1 VTAVKITRRFRE
13 LRDVE
18 FGVPFDG
25 DVAVYDSVLDELVMR
40 PASGPTGPQG
50 PTGATGSAGP
60 EGIQGVPGPTGPQGA
75 AGTGITMKGTVA
87 APAALPGTGNTH
99 GDAYIVEADD
109 SLWIWDSTAW
119 VSGGP
124 IQGPPGAP
132 GIQGEQGPTG
142 ATGPAGPAGASSSIF
157 RFRAKT
163 NSTTGDPGPGHLL
176 WNNTTQTSATQ
187 MSIDI
192 LDDNNLDV
200 SIGLAAL
207 EPGNKIYLQDQSNA
221 ANWQDWTVIST
232 AVSAGGYYTVGVA
245 LTASGGT
252 GTTNF
257 TPLNVALAMRVTRP
271 GPSRL
276 PSSTVL
282 PASPQL
288 GDLFLHLPAA
298 AAVMWNGS
306 GWVRF
311 TTTPYTP

>member
-1 VTAVKITRRFRE
+1 
-13 LRDVE
+13 
-18 FGVPFDG
+18 
-25 DVAVYDSVLDELVMR
+25 VLDELVMR

-50 PTGATGSAGP
+50 PAGDTGPQGP
-60 EGIQGVPGPTGPQGA
+60 QGIQGVDGPTGPQGE
-75 AGTGITMKGTVA
+75 AGTGVTMRGAVA
-87 APAALPGTGNTH
+87 TEAALPPSGNAP
-99 GDAYIVEADD
+99 GDAYIVQADD
-109 SLWIWDSTAW
+109 SLWIWDSSEW

-132 GIQGEQGPTG
+132 GVQGEQGPTGATGPQGPLGSTGSTG

-163 NSTTGDPGPGHLL
+163 NGTTGDPGPGHLL
-176 WNNTTQTSATQ
+176 WNNATQ
-187 MSIDI
+187 AAATQLSIDI

-207 EPGNKIYLQDQSNA
+207 EPGNKIYLQDQSSS
-221 ANWQDWTVIST
+221 ANWQDWTVVTT
-232 AVSAGGYYTVGVA
+232 AVNAAGYYTVGVA
-245 LTASGGT
+245 LAGSGGT

-257 TPLNVALAMRVTRP
+257 VPLNVALAVRVTRP

>member
-1 VTAVKITRRFRE
+1 VAAIKVIRRFRE
-13 LRDVE
+13 LRDVD
-18 FGVPFDG
+18 FGAPFDG

-40 PASGPTGPQG
+40 PAQGPTGPQG
-50 PTGATGSAGP
+50 LSGDTGPQGP
-60 EGIQGVPGPTGPQGA
+60 EGIQGAPGPTGPQGA
-75 AGTGITMKGTVA
+75 AGTGITMKGTA
-87 APAALPGTGNTH
+87 ATQAAL
-99 GDAYIVEADD
+99 
-109 SLWIWDSTAW
+109 
-119 VSGGP
+119 
-124 IQGPPGAP
+124 
-132 GIQGEQGPTG
+132 
-142 ATGPAGPAGASSSIF
+142 AGPAGASSSIF

-163 NSTTGDPGPGHLL
+163 NGTTGDPGPGHLL
-176 WNNTTQTSATQ
+176 WNNATQTAATSL
-187 MSIDI
+187 SIDI

-232 AVSAGGYYTVGVA
+232 AVNAGGYYTVGVA

-252 GTTNF
+252 GSTNF
-257 TPLNVALAMRVTRP
+257 TPLNVALAVRVTRP